1 MDTTTPTGPAGPD
14 PAPGSSAPDQ
24 PSTDTNRPGN
34 APNSFFAAVRRLAI
48 TRSDDRWIGGVSGGL
63 GDRFGIDPL
72 LVRGIFFATLL
83 LGGLGL
89 VAYGVAWALLP
100 ERRDGRIHL
109 EEMIQGR
116 FDIALL
122 GALTLVIVGF
132 GRGDNWFFFWA
143 PPEWVQAILWISF
156 IGGVVML
163 IAIVSN
169 QASKPRPPAGPY
181 VPYAPTASY
190 PAATYPAAPVSAPAP
205 TDPAPAPTDG
215 APAYGAPAY
224 GAPPVPAYGAP
235 PAPPAPP
242 ARSTSYTP
250 PAPRPVPPPRPVT
263 PPRPRTPGAG
273 VGTVG
278 VVVALSLLS
287 LALLLVA
294 ERAGDFTGPVGLTA
308 LGIGIVLCGLG
319 IIVSGLRGR
328 TSGGLGGLAVVGILV
343 AVPVGAVQN
352 ATWVWSGDSQQNF
365 SADGTVVVTDRTE
378 AENGWS
384 VGFGDVTIDL
394 TGVPMT
400 SETLEVPISLAAGD
414 LTVVVPSDASI
425 SADVDAGAG
434 TVRWDVDGESKSVD
448 GVGLSPRTFTA
459 GAIDDDGP
467 QLALQVQIGAGD
479 VSIIEEN

>member
-14 PAPGSSAPDQ
+14 PAPDSPAPDQ
-24 PSTDTNRPGN
+24 NT
-34 APNSFFAAVRRLAI
+34 PNSFFAAVRRLGI

-83 LGGLGL
+83 LGGLGI
-89 VAYGVAWALLP
+89 VAYGIAWALLP

-109 EEMIQGR
+109 EEMFLGR

-122 GALTLVIVGF
+122 GALAFVIVGL

-169 QASKPRPPAGPY
+169 QQSSKPRPPSGTSGPY
-181 VPYAPTASY
+181 VPPATY
-190 PAATYPAAPVSAPAP
+190 PAATYPSAPVTSS
-205 TDPAPAPTDG
+205 
-215 APAYGAPAY
+215 APAYGV
-224 GAPPVPAYGAP
+224 PPVQPVPPTVDTP
-235 PAPPAPP
+235 PAPPAWS
-242 ARSTSYTP
+242 ASYA
-250 PAPRPVPPPRPVT
+250 PAPAAQRPAPKPPRPVT

-287 LALLLVA
+287 LAVLLIA
-294 ERAGDFTGPVGLTA
+294 ERQGDFTGPVGLTA
-308 LGIGIVLCGLG
+308 LGVGIVLCGLG
-319 IIVSGLRGR
+319 IIISGLRGR

-352 ATWVWSGDSQQNF
+352 ASWIWSSDSQHDF
-365 SADGTVVVTDRTE
+365 SADGTVVVTDRSE
-378 AENGWS
+378 AANGYS
-384 VGFGDVTIDL
+384 MGFGDVTIDL
-394 TGVPMT
+394 SEVPMT

-414 LTVVVPSDASI
+414 LTIVVPSDASI

-448 GVGLSPRTFTA
+448 GVGLNPRTFTA

>member
-14 PAPGSSAPDQ
+14 PAPGSSAPD
-24 PSTDTNRPGN
+24 PTPTPGN

-122 GALTLVIVGF
+122 GALTFVIVGF

-143 PPEWVQAILWISF
+143 PPEWVQAILWVSF

-169 QASKPRPPAGPY
+169 QASKPRPPSA
-181 VPYAPTASY
+181 PYAPPATY
-190 PAATYPAAPVSAPAP
+190 PAATYPAATYPAATYPTAPASSS
-205 TDPAPAPTDG
+205 
-215 APAYGAPAY
+215 
-224 GAPPVPAYGAP
+224 VPAYGVPPVQPAPPVGDTP
-235 PAPPAPP
+235 PAPPAWSASYAPAPP
-242 ARSTSYTP
+242 A
-250 PAPRPVPPPRPVT
+250 PAPRPVHQRPVT

-287 LALLLVA
+287 LAVLLVA
-294 ERAGDFTGPVGLTA
+294 ERQGEFTGPVGLTA

-352 ATWVWSGDSQQNF
+352 ATWVWSGDSQHDF
-365 SADGTVVVTDRTE
+365 SADGTVVVTDRTD

-434 TVRWDVDGESKSVD
+434 TVRWDVDGETKSVD

>member
-14 PAPGSSAPDQ
+14 PAPGSPPPD
-24 PSTDTNRPGN
+24 PTP

-122 GALTLVIVGF
+122 GALAFVIVGF

-169 QASKPRPPAGPY
+169 QQSGKPRPPAAPY
-181 VPYAPTASY
+181 VPPAGYPAASYPAASY
-190 PAATYPAAPVSAPAP
+190 PAATYPSAPVSSPEPSAP
-205 TDPAPAPTDG
+205 
-215 APAYGAPAY
+215 APAYGAPSD
-224 GAPPVPAYGAP
+224 APAW
-235 PAPPAPP
+235 
-242 ARSTSYTP
+242 STSYTPTPPP
-250 PAPRPVPPPRPVT
+250 PAPRPVAPPRPVT

-287 LALLLVA
+287 LALLLIA
-294 ERAGDFTGPVGLTA
+294 ERSGDFTGPVGLTA
-308 LGIGIVLCGLG
+308 LGVGIVLCGLG

-352 ATWVWSGDSQQNF
+352 ATWVWSGDSQHDF
-365 SADGTVVVTDRTE
+365 SADGTIVVTDRTE
-378 AENGWS
+378 AADGWS

-394 TGVPMT
+394 SAVPMT
-400 SETLEVPISLAAGD
+400 SETLEVPVSLAAGD
-414 LTVVVPSDASI
+414 LTVVVPRDASI

-434 TVRWDVDGESKSVD
+434 TVRWEVDGETKSVD
-448 GVGLSPRTFTA
+448 GVGLNPRTFTA

>member
-1 MDTTTPTGPAGPD
+1 MDTTTPTGAAGPD
-14 PAPGSSAPDQ
+14 PAPGTPAPDQ
-24 PSTDTNRPGN
+24 PTIDTNRPGN
-34 APNSFFAAVRRLAI
+34 APNGFFAGVRRLAI

-109 EEMIQGR
+109 EEMILGR

-122 GALTLVIVGF
+122 GALAFVIVGF
-132 GRGDNWFFFWA
+132 GRGDSWFFFWG
-143 PPEWVQAILWISF
+143 PPGWVQGLLWVAF
-156 IGGVVML
+156 IAGIVTLIVV
-163 IAIVSN
+163 VSN
-169 QASKPRPPAGPY
+169 QQSTKPRPPSGQYGPYGPY
-181 VPYAPTASY
+181 VPPVGS
-190 PAATYPAAPVSAPAP
+190 PAATYPSPSASAAPAP
-205 TDPAPAPTDG
+205 DQSS
-215 APAYGAPAY
+215 APAY
-224 GAPPVPAYGAP
+224 GAPPVPAYGASPAAPPQWSASYAPAPPP
-235 PAPPAPP
+235 PAP
-242 ARSTSYTP
+242 ARVT
-250 PAPRPVPPPRPVT
+250 PPRPVS

-287 LALLLVA
+287 LAVLLLA
-294 ERAGDFTGPVGLTA
+294 ERSGDFTGPVGLTA
-308 LGIGIVLCGLG
+308 LGVGIVLCGLG

-352 ATWVWSGDSQQNF
+352 ASWVWSDDSQHDF
-365 SADGTVVVTDRTE
+365 SADGVILVTDRSE
-378 AENGWS
+378 AASGYS
-384 VGFGDVTIDL
+384 IGFGDVTVDL
-394 TGVPMT
+394 SGVPMT
-400 SETLEVPISLAAGD
+400 SETLLVPVSLAAGD
-414 LTVVVPSDASI
+414 LTIVVPSDASI

-434 TVRWDVDGESKSVD
+434 TVRWDVDGETTSVD
-448 GVGLSPRTFTA
+448 GVGLNPRTFTA

-467 QLALQVQIGAGD
+467 QLSLQVQIGAGD

>member
-1 MDTTTPTGPAGPD
+1 MDTSTPTGAAGPD
-14 PAPGSSAPDQ
+14 PAPGSPAPDQ
-24 PSTDTNRPGN
+24 PPTDTNRPGN
-34 APNSFFAAVRRLAI
+34 APNSFFTAVRRLGI
-48 TRSDDRWIGGVSGGL
+48 TRSDDRWIGGVSGGV

-83 LGGLGL
+83 LGGIGL

-109 EEMIQGR
+109 EEMILGR

-122 GALTLVIVGF
+122 GALAFVIVGF
-132 GRGDNWFFFWA
+132 GRGDNWFFFWG
-143 PPEWVQAILWISF
+143 PPGWVQALLWVSVV
-156 IGGVVML
+156 GGIVML

-169 QASKPRPPAGPY
+169 QQSSKPRPPSGPY
-181 VPYAPTASY
+181 VPYGSPTTYPAASY
-190 PAATYPAAPVSAPAP
+190 PASPVTAAAPVGDAQPVPPAPAAPAAWSASYAPA
-205 TDPAPAPTDG
+205 
-215 APAYGAPAY
+215 
-224 GAPPVPAYGAP
+224 
-235 PAPPAPP
+235 
-242 ARSTSYTP
+242 P
-250 PAPRPVPPPRPVT
+250 PAPRPVQPPRPVT

-287 LALLLVA
+287 LAVLLIA
-294 ERAGDFTGPVGLTA
+294 ERQGDFTGPVGLTA

-343 AVPVGAVQN
+343 AVPLGAVQN
-352 ATWVWSGDSQQNF
+352 ASWVWSSDSQHDF
-365 SADGTVVVTDRTE
+365 SADGAIYVTDR
-378 AENGWS
+378 ADAANGYS
-384 VGFGDVTIDL
+384 IGFGDVTIDL
-394 TGVPMT
+394 TEVPMT
-400 SETLEVPISLAAGD
+400 SQTLVVPISLAAGD

-434 TVRWDVDGESKSVD
+434 TVSWDVDGESKSVD
-448 GVGLSPRTFTA
+448 GVGLNPRTFTT

>member
-24 PSTDTNRPGN
+24 PPIDTNRPGN

-122 GALTLVIVGF
+122 GALAFVIVGF

-143 PPEWVQAILWISF
+143 PPEWVQAILWVSF

-169 QASKPRPPAGPY
+169 QQSSKPRPPSGPY
-181 VPYAPTASY
+181 VPPTGY
-190 PAATYPAAPVSAPAP
+190 PAATYPAATYPSAPVSPAAPSAP
-205 TDPAPAPTDG
+205 
-215 APAYGAPAY
+215 APAYGAPTD
-224 GAPPVPAYGAP
+224 APAW
-235 PAPPAPP
+235 
-242 ARSTSYTP
+242 STSYTPTPPP
-250 PAPRPVPPPRPVT
+250 PAPRPVAPPRPVP

-287 LALLLVA
+287 LAVLLIA

-308 LGIGIVLCGLG
+308 LGVGIVLCGLG

-352 ATWVWSGDSQQNF
+352 ATWVWSGDSQHDF
-365 SADGTVVVTDRTE
+365 SADGTVVVTDRTD
-378 AENGWS
+378 AANGWS

-394 TGVPMT
+394 SGVPMT

-434 TVRWDVDGESKSVD
+434 TVRWEVDGETKSVD
-448 GVGLSPRTFTA
+448 GVGLNPRTFTA